1 MWPNED
7 ETCELLDGAR
17 QGDAAAVNRLLDKH
31 RDSLRRMVQARV
43 YGGMARRVDASDV
56 VQDALVEAN
65 RRLAE
70 YLRDPRMPFHAWLRA
85 LARDRLVDAFRR
97 QLADKRDIGRE
108 ESLAAG
114 DNSCDRPAREIAD
127 SGLTPAAMAL
137 KQEFQTRFVAALDQ
151 LPDEARDVIL
161 MRHSEQL
168 TNSQAA
174 ELLGL
179 SEAAAGMRYL
189 RALRQLKAILGDGPS
204 ILTG

>member
-1 MWPNED
+1 MWPNQD

-17 QGDAAAVNRLLDKH
+17 QGDAAAVNRLLDRH

-43 YGGMARRVDASDV
+43 FGGMARRVDASDI

-65 RRLAE
+65 RRLAD
-70 YLRDPRMPFHAWLRA
+70 YLREPRLPFHAWLRA

-97 QLADKRDIGRE
+97 QLADKRDMRRE

-114 DNSCDRPAREIAD
+114 DQSCDRLSWQIAD
-127 SGLTPAAMAL
+127 RELTPAAMLL
-137 KQEFQTRFVAALDQ
+137 KREFQSRFAEAVDQ

-161 MRHSEQL
+161 MRHCEQL
-168 TNSQAA
+168 TNSQTA
-174 ELLGL
+174 ELLGM

-189 RALRQLKAILGDGPS
+189 RALRMLKTIMGERPS
-204 ILTG
+204 GT